1 MKKKV
6 QEIDSLSI
14 VLLLIAILLA
24 YGVYNKMV
32 EQPTVIYPQYGGHP
46 VDPQF

>member
-6 QEIDSLSI
+6 KEIDSLSL
-14 VLLLIAILLA
+14 VLLLIIILLS
-24 YGVYNKMV
+24 YGVYSKIV

-46 VDPQF
+46 VDPQI